1 MLEFTTQIFKNFF
14 VENCCRN
21 CGFFIQK
28 VVARTK
34 HKSPL
39 LMAPL
44 LAAVINSGYL
54 VPGAEAVPVAAA
66 DESHGLQHGREG
78 GAGPPLP
85 PTT

>member
-1 MLEFTTQIFKNFF
+1 
-14 VENCCRN
+14 
-21 CGFFIQK
+21 
-28 VVARTK
+28 
-34 HKSPL
+34 
-39 LMAPL
+39 MAPP

-66 DESHGLQHGREG
+66 DGSHGLQHGREG

>member
-21 CGFFIQK
+21 QWGFFIQK
-28 VVARTK
+28 VVARTE
-34 HKSPL
+34 HL
-39 LMAPL
+39 LMDPP